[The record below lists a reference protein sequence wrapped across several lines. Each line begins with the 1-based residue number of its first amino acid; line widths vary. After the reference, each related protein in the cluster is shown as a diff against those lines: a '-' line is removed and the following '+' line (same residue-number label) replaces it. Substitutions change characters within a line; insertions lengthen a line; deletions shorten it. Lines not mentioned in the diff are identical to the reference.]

1 MDMLF
6 LQDKYMCVSVLN
18 LTQLVESVNYV
29 YPFNNGVFE
38 DIDCTFRAF
47 GGDLALNDKLRFT
60 SNANCI

>member
-1 MDMLF
+1 
-6 LQDKYMCVSVLN
+6 MCVSVLN

-47 GGDLALNDKLRFT
+47 GGDLAMNDKLRFT
-60 SNANCI
+60 SNADCI